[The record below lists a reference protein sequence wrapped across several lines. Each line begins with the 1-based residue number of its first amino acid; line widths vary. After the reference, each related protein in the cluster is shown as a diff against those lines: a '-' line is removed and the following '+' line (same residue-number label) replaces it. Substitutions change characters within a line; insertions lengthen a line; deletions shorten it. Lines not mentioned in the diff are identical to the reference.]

1 MTNIK
6 KVLPLIVLLVI
17 LSSNPAYAQ
26 DQDRQNFQQQKQ
38 DYTQIQKQDRDQ
50 VQIDK
55 QDATATMAQERQQ
68 IREQIKATITQAK
81 QQRNTFW
88 NQIRTRTVNFYYGNI
103 KNKLTNQYE
112 LRLRQKEY
120 LDTRL
125 ATLKNE
131 SDKDYSSVE
140 AKLNQFEQFRQS
152 FQDDFA
158 VLEAKFNE
166 LTSVEDKNP
175 GEIISELRSL
185 TNRVN
190 QDLRNMRSNLLES
203 LKLMLTINR

>member
-17 LSSNPAYAQ
+17 LSSNPAFAQ
-26 DQDRQNFQQQKQ
+26 DQDRLNFQQQKQ
-38 DYTQIQKQDRDQ
+38 DYVQIQNQDRDQ

-68 IREQIKATITQAK
+68 NREQIKATITQAK

-88 NQIRTRTVNFYYGNI
+88 NQIRTRTVNFYFGNI

>member
-68 IREQIKATITQAK
+68 NREQIKATITQAK

-125 ATLKNE
+125 ATLKTE
-131 SDKDYSSVE
+131 SDKDFSSVDS
-140 AKLNQFEQFRQS
+140 KLNQFETFRQAY
-152 FQDDFA
+152 QTDFA
-158 VLEAKFNE
+158 ALEAKFNE

-190 QDLRNMRSNLLES
+190 QDLRNMRANLLES

>member
-38 DYTQIQKQDRDQ
+38 DYVQIQNQDRDQ

-88 NQIRTRTVNFYYGNI
+88 NQIRTRTVNFYFGNI

-125 ATLKNE
+125 ATLKTE
-131 SDKDYSSVE
+131 SDKDFSSVDS
-140 AKLNQFEQFRQS
+140 KLNQFETFRQAY
-152 FQDDFA
+152 QTDFA
-158 VLEAKFNE
+158 ALEAKFNE

-190 QDLRNMRSNLLES
+190 QDLRNMRANLLES

>member
-125 ATLKNE
+125 ATLKTE
-131 SDKDYSSVE
+131 SDKDFSSVDS
-140 AKLNQFEQFRQS
+140 KLNQFETFRQAY
-152 FQDDFA
+152 QTDFA
-158 VLEAKFNE
+158 ALEAKFNE

-190 QDLRNMRSNLLES
+190 QDLRNMRANLLES